1 VPSQF
6 RLTNVSVLR
15 SIARVSLI
23 IAAAI
28 VAAIAFVR
36 QPTID
41 RNDRLTVHASP
52 DVLRR
57 DVLALTSFNRCG
69 DDPRAAAYIARRFAE
84 TGARVSE
91 QVFVAR
97 RRTYRNLIAQFD
109 GAGLPVIVG
118 AHYDAFCA
126 SRPLPGA
133 DDDASGVAGLLE
145 LARIAAAM
153 PRRAP
158 LILVA
163 YANEEPPFF
172 ASEDMGSAVHARGVR
187 QPVRGMISL
196 EMIGCF
202 TERQAWPSSLL
213 AAIYPRRGNFV
224 AVAGR
229 WRDVPWLRQVKRGL
243 GATMPAVGFVGPS
256 DSGIDA
262 SDHRSYWAA
271 GIRAVMVTD
280 TAYLRNPRYHTA
292 ADMASTL
299 DYVSMAHVVDGV
311 ANGLFSN

>member
-1 VPSQF
+1 MLGV
-6 RLTNVSVLR
+6 V
-15 SIARVSLI
+15 
-23 IAAAI
+23 AI
-28 VAAIAFVR
+28 VIAAAIAFVR

-41 RNDRLTVHASP
+41 ARDRLTVHANP

-69 DDPRAAAYIARRFAE
+69 DDPRAAEYIARRFAE

-97 RRTYRNLIAQFD
+97 RRTYRNVVAQFD
-109 GAGLPVIVG
+109 GEGLPIIVG
-118 AHYDAFCA
+118 AHYDTFCA

-133 DDDASGVAGLLE
+133 DDNASGVAGLLE
-145 LARIAAAM
+145 LARVAAAT
-153 PRRAP
+153 PRRTP

-172 ASEDMGSAVHARGVR
+172 ASDDMGSAVHARSVR

-202 TERQAWPSSLL
+202 TEQQAWPSALL

-224 AVAGR
+224 AVVGR
-229 WRDVPWLRQVKRGL
+229 WRDVPWLRHVKRGL
-243 GATMPAVGFVGPS
+243 GATVPAVGFVGPA

-292 ADMASTL
+292 ADTPETL
-299 DYVSMAHVVDGV
+299 DYAAMSHVVDGV
-311 ANGLFSN
+311 ANALR